1 MNIAALLAKAALTF
15 PHKPAISWGKE
26 QWSDYADLHRSAGLI
41 GQALREDYGLE
52 PGDRVAIAM
61 PNRPEFLQAQFGIW
75 YAGLVAVLVNSKL
88 HPSEF
93 DYIFENSGARVCF
106 TAPELALD
114 LEKLAES
121 SSTLETVI
129 SAGSERYEALL
140 AHKELACESRAP
152 KDPAWLFYTSGT
164 TGRPKGAMLSHRNLM
179 VMTLSYFADI
189 DPISYQDGVLHAAP
203 LSHASGFYGL
213 PHIAKAANNIIPKSG
228 GFDPEEIFDLLTRYS
243 GVTLF
248 GAPTMLVRLMNHPGI
263 ASADLSNLKM
273 IYYGGA
279 PMLVADV
286 EKALDIFGSKL
297 VQIYGQGEAPMTIS
311 YLPRHFYAD
320 RDHPRFAQR
329 ISSAGIARTDVEI
342 RIVDENHNPLPT
354 GEAGE
359 ILVRGDVVMLG
370 YWNNPDATEAALKG
384 GWLHTGDIGS
394 IDVEGFLTLMDRS
407 KDMIIS
413 GGTNIYPRE
422 IEEVLLRHE
431 GVHEVSVVGRP
442 HADWGEEVVAFVV
455 RNPGSN
461 VGSETLDKLCLDN
474 IARFKRP
481 KEYFF
486 EDALPKN
493 NYGKIMQRDL
503 RDRLAVEAE
512 KAKTG

>member
-1 MNIAALLAKAALTF
+1 MNIAAMLAKAALTF
-15 PHKPAISWGKE
+15 PDRPAISWGKE
-26 QWSDYADLHRSAGLI
+26 QWADYKALHRSAGII

-61 PNRPEFLQAQFGIW
+61 PNRPEFLEAQFGIW

-93 DYIFENSGARVCF
+93 DYIFENSGARICF
-106 TAPELALD
+106 TAPELAPE

-129 SAGSERYEALL
+129 SAGSEPYKALFTH
-140 AHKELACESRAP
+140 AELALKNRAP
-152 KDPAWLFYTSGT
+152 EDPAWLFYTSGT
-164 TGRPKGAMLSHRNLM
+164 TGRPKGAMLSHRNLL

-189 DPISYQDGVLHAAP
+189 DPISHEDGVLHAAP

-213 PHIAKAANNIIPKSG
+213 PHIAKAARNIIPKSG
-228 GFDPEEIFDLLTRYS
+228 GFDPEEIFDLLTHYS

-248 GAPTMLVRLMNHPGI
+248 GAPTMLVRLMNNPGI
-263 ASADLSNLKM
+263 ASADLNNLKM

-329 ISSAGIARTDVEI
+329 IASAGIARTDVEI
-342 RIVDENHNPLPT
+342 CIVDENDSPLPT

-370 YWNNPDATEAALKG
+370 YWNNPEATDAALKD
-384 GWLHTGDIGS
+384 GWLHTGDVGS
-394 IDVEGFLTLMDRS
+394 LDEEGFLTLMDRS

-422 IEEVLLRHE
+422 IEEVLLRHKD
-431 GVHEVSVVGRP
+431 VHEVSVVGRP

-455 RNPGSN
+455 RNQGSI
-461 VGSETLDKLCLDN
+461 VSAKALDKLCLEN

-493 NYGKIMQRDL
+493 NYGKIMKRDL
-503 RDRLAVEAE
+503 RDRLAAEAE
-512 KAKTG
+512 KS

>member
-1 MNIAALLAKAALTF
+1 MNIAALLAKAAFTF
-15 PHKPAISWGKE
+15 PDRPAISWGKE
-26 QWSDYADLHRSAGLI
+26 QWSDYATLHRRAGEI

-52 PGDRVAIAM
+52 PGERVAIAM
-61 PNRPEFLQAQFGIW
+61 PNRPEFLEAQFGIW

-106 TAPELALD
+106 TAPELASE
-114 LEKLAES
+114 LEKLSENS
-121 SSTLETVI
+121 PTLQTVI
-129 SAGSERYEALL
+129 SAGSEAYKALL
-140 AHKELACESRAP
+140 THTELTCESRAP
-152 KDPAWLFYTSGT
+152 EDPAWLFYTSGT
-164 TGRPKGAMLSHRNLM
+164 TGRPKGAMLSHRNLL

-189 DPISYQDGVLHAAP
+189 DPITYEDGVLHAAP

-329 ISSAGIARTDVEI
+329 IASAGITRTDVEI
-342 RIVDENHNPLPT
+342 RIVDENDNPLPT
-354 GEAGE
+354 GEVGE

-370 YWNNPDATEAALKG
+370 YWNNSVATEAALKN
-384 GWLHTGDIGS
+384 GWLHTGDVGS
-394 IDVEGFLTLMDRS
+394 IDAEGFLTLMDRS

-422 IEEVLLRHE
+422 IEEILLRHE
-431 GVHEVSVVGRP
+431 DVHEVSVVGRP

-493 NYGKIMQRDL
+493 NYGKIMKRDL
-503 RDRLAVEAE
+503 RDRLVNAE
-512 KAKTG
+512 KAKAG

>member
-279 PMLVADV
+279 PMLVADE
-286 EKALDIFGSKL
+286 EKALAIFGSKL

-455 RNPGSN
+455 RTDSSD
-461 VGSETLDKLCLDN
+461 VGAEALDKLCLDN

-493 NYGKIMQRDL
+493 NYGKIMKRDL

>member
-15 PHKPAISWGKE
+15 PARPAISWGT
-26 QWSDYADLHRSAGLI
+26 QLWSDYGALHRAAGSI
-41 GQALREDYGLE
+41 GRALREDYGLA

-61 PNRPEFLQAQFGIW
+61 PNRPEFLEAQFGIW
-75 YAGLVAVLVNSKL
+75 YAGMVAVLVNSKL

-106 TAPELALD
+106 TAPELAPE
-114 LEKLAES
+114 LEKLTERS
-121 SSTLETVI
+121 CTLETVI
-129 SAGSERYEALL
+129 SAGSEPYKALL
-140 AHKELACESRAP
+140 APAEMACESRAP
-152 KDPAWLFYTSGT
+152 EDPAWLFYTSGT
-164 TGRPKGAMLSHRNLM
+164 TGRPKGAMLSHRNLL

-189 DPISYQDGVLHAAP
+189 DPISQEDGVLHAAP

-228 GFDPEEIFDLLTRYS
+228 GFDPEEIFDLLPRYS

-248 GAPTMLVRLMNHPGI
+248 GAPTMIVRLINHPAI
-263 ASADLSNLKM
+263 ASADLTNLKM

-286 EKALDIFGSKL
+286 EKALDIFGSRL

-320 RDHPRFAQR
+320 RDHPRFAAR
-329 ISSAGIARTDVEI
+329 IASAGIARTDVQI
-342 RIVDENHNPLPT
+342 RIVDENDTPLPT

-370 YWNNPDATEAALKG
+370 YWNNPEATASALKD
-384 GWLHTGDIGS
+384 GWLHTGDVGS
-394 IDVEGFLTLMDRS
+394 IDEEGFLTLMDRS

-422 IEEVLLRHE
+422 IEEVLLRHD

-455 RNPGSN
+455 RAEGSD
-461 VGSETLDKLCLDN
+461 VGAEALEQLCLDN

-493 NYGKIMQRDL
+493 NYGKIMKRDL
-503 RDRLAVEAE
+503 RDRLAAEADQ
-512 KAKTG
+512 AGGN